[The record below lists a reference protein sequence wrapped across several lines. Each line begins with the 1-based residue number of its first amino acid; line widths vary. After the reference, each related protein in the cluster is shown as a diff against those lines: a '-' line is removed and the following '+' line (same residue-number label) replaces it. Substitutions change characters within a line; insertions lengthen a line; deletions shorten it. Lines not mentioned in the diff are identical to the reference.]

1 MRKSAF
7 SNLYSQVSTRVPT
20 RELQRLT
27 VLSQSSMRARGMFTR
42 MAPKR
47 NFSDSFER
55 QVEKLS
61 SLLPGG
67 NIGLAVVALN
77 TLFYG
82 MYLMWNPYT

>member
-1 MRKSAF
+1 MF
-7 SNLYSQVSTRVPT
+7 S
-20 RELQRLT
+20 
-27 VLSQSSMRARGMFTR
+27 R

-77 TLFYG
+77 TFFYTTF
-82 MYLMWNPYT
+82 LMWPAYTKYQYMNNFTFSTAGLQ

>member
-1 MRKSAF
+1 MF
-7 SNLYSQVSTRVPT
+7 S
-20 RELQRLT
+20 
-27 VLSQSSMRARGMFTR
+27 R

-77 TLFYG
+77 TFFYTTF
-82 MYLMWNPYT
+82 LMWPAYTKY